1 MTSPGDDEREEQ
13 TPSEHAP
20 DGGESPDSSEA
31 VEYPTERAR
40 SGLSE
45 QQPSRSGQPGPASG
59 LNEGE
64 RFVPQE
70 RPRSSGLNERPPDDP
85 TTSNGAGSPQY
96 RSRGRPSDPVQESF
110 TGRVDLYEIASWEV
124 RSPLDRFSVR
134 LANALQTS
142 KRLLLLTIALTLF
155 VGQIGL
161 AGVLVAQAPILGGL
175 AAASAVPA
183 LALAG
188 YFWYGD
194 PTTREPLVGLAVT
207 FLLAVAFASIAG
219 VVNSFAQ
226 PFFALFGIVG
236 TTLFY
241 FLIVGPIEE
250 TVKWLAVRSYAYR
263 TDAFQTVIDGVV
275 YGAMAGVG
283 FAAIENL
290 LYILMFSVEST
301 AAGFAVQQQRAVAIA
316 TQRAFVGPGPVI
328 FSAWAGFYLGLAKFN
343 HGKRGPIVVK
353 GLLIAAFIHALYN
366 TLVTNLSLTLVT
378 FLAFLVHDAVPQTPV
393 VPVAVPAAGHPA
405 SKPADLTLHLSD
417 SEHCLRLLAE
427 PRADALPS
435 DCCNNKIKQQ
445 LSLLSRPSINSENR
459 RGGGNRSVG

>member
-1 MTSPGDDEREEQ
+1 MTPPGDDEREESHSPEHS
-13 TPSEHAP
+13 PSEGVEGDATRETP
-20 DGGESPDSSEA
+20 EDERPTQSRRSEHQSQ
-31 VEYPTERAR
+31 R
-40 SGLSE
+40 S
-45 QQPSRSGQPGPASG
+45 PGPESG

-64 RFVPQE
+64 RFAPRE

-85 TTSNGAGSPQY
+85 TTGLGPPEGPQD
-96 RSRGRPSDPVQESF
+96 RQPGRPRDPVQDSF
-110 TGRVDLYEIASWEV
+110 TGSVDLYEIASWEV
-124 RSPLDRFSVR
+124 RSPLDRFAVR
-134 LANALQTS
+134 LANFLQTS
-142 KRLLLLTIALTLF
+142 KRVLLLSIALTLF
-155 VGQIGL
+155 IAQIGL
-161 AGVLVAQAPILGGL
+161 ASVLVLEAPILGGL

-183 LALAG
+183 LVLAG

-194 PTTREPLVGLAVT
+194 PTAREPLVGLAVT

-226 PFFALFGIVG
+226 PFFQVFGIVG

-250 TVKWLAVRSYAYR
+250 TVKWLAVRTYAYR
-263 TDAFQTVIDGVV
+263 TDAFQTVVDGVV

-301 AAGFAVQQQRAVAIA
+301 AAGFAVQQQQAVAIA
-316 TQRAFVGPGPVI
+316 TQRAFVGPGHVI

-366 TLVTNLSLTLVT
+366 TLVTNLPLGLV
-378 FLAFLVHDAVPQTPV
+378 AFLGFLVVYHGFWFTLLYRKLRSYRALYQQRTPQ
-393 VPVAVPAAGHPA
+393 
-405 SKPADLTLHLSD
+405 
-417 SEHCLRLLAE
+417 E
-427 PRADALPS
+427 P
-435 DCCNNKIKQQ
+435 
-445 LSLLSRPSINSENR
+445 SL
-459 RGGGNRSVG
+459 

>member
-1 MTSPGDDEREEQ
+1 MTPPGDDERDEPDERGQ
-13 TPSEHAP
+13 PP
-20 DGGESPDSSEA
+20 DGGDSPDTTREPVGDSARPPQSQRSE
-31 VEYPTERAR
+31 
-40 SGLSE
+40 
-45 QQPSRSGQPGPASG
+45 QPGPTAG
-59 LNEGE
+59 LNEGK
-64 RFVPQE
+64 RFVPE
-70 RPRSSGLNERPPDDP
+70 ARPHSSGLNERPPNDP
-85 TTSNGAGSPQY
+85 AARNGGGQRQY
-96 RSRGRPSDPVQESF
+96 SRPERPRDPVQDSF

-124 RSPLDRFSVR
+124 RSPLDRFAVR

-142 KRLLLLTIALTLF
+142 KRILLLAIALTLF
-155 VGQIGL
+155 VGQVGI
-161 AGVLVAQAPILGGL
+161 AGFLVVREPILGAI
-175 AAASAVPA
+175 AAASAAPA

-219 VVNSFAQ
+219 VVNSVAQ
-226 PFFALFGIVG
+226 PYFQVFGILG

-241 FLIVGPIEE
+241 FLIVGPVEE
-250 TVKWLAVRSYAYR
+250 TVKWLAVRTYAFR
-263 TDAFQTVIDGVV
+263 TDAFRTVVDGVV

-316 TQRAFVGPGPVI
+316 TQRAVVGPGHVI

-343 HGKRGPIVVK
+343 YGKRGPIVVK

-378 FLAFLVHDAVPQTPV
+378 FVAFLAVYHGFWFTLLYRKLRSYRRLYQQRGPQ
-393 VPVAVPAAGHPA
+393 
-405 SKPADLTLHLSD
+405 
-417 SEHCLRLLAE
+417 
-427 PRADALPS
+427 PRDP
-435 DCCNNKIKQQ
+435 
-445 LSLLSRPSINSENR
+445 PT
-459 RGGGNRSVG
+459 